1 MALIVLAAGLLA
13 AGVYSF
19 LESRRIAAEEARQQ
33 RAFEREMASV
43 ELPPWNG
50 ETYDWTPEALAYLAD
65 PEAYA
70 DPSPT
75 SPIPVVP
82 PSTVSGPLPAL
93 ETDEDFL
100 ARLKAENTAFLAELE
115 VR

>member
-65 PEAYA
+65 PEDA